1 MLKMY
6 RSDQVSLSNHIS
18 LLCDLTMSGALNV
31 VFYLFYCNLK
41 EKDHIRKIVKFFL
54 CEISII
60 IIVGLVGPVH
70 QKIKLCLP

>member
-1 MLKMY
+1 MLKIY
-6 RSDQVSLSNHIS
+6 GSDQVSLSNHIS
-18 LLCDLTMSGALNV
+18 LLCELTMSGALNV

-41 EKDHIRKIVKFFL
+41 EKDHIRKIAEIFL

-60 IIVGLVGPVH
+60 IIIGLVGPIQ